1 MCIKGCKRRIH
12 PTRLLM
18 LIRTEAPAD
27 ILVVD
32 QLLKNVFATEAEADL
47 VMALRENGQR
57 TLSLVAC
64 DDEGEIV
71 GHVMFSPV
79 TLEGEDLNWQGLAPL
94 AVKEEYR
101 RQGIGA
107 ELVKEGLSSLGELG
121 YPACVVLGDPAYYS
135 RFGFED
141 AARYSLRC
149 AWDVPQGAFQVVALW
164 ERELDGRCGVIEYS
178 PEFAAL

>member
-1 MCIKGCKRRIH
+1 
-12 PTRLLM
+12 M

-27 ILVVD
+27 ILAVD
-32 QLLKNVFATEAEADL
+32 ELLKTVFATEAEANL
-47 VMALRENGQR
+47 VMALRENGRR

-64 DDEGEIV
+64 DDEGEII

-79 TLEGEDLNWQGLAPL
+79 TVDGEDLNWQGLAPL
-94 AVKEEYR
+94 AVKEEYC

-141 AARYSLRC
+141 AAQYQLHC
-149 AWDVPQGAFQVVALW
+149 AWEVPQGAFRVVALW
-164 ERELDGRCGVIEYS
+164 ERELDGRRGLVEYS
-178 PEFAAL
+178 PEFSVF

>member
-1 MCIKGCKRRIH
+1 
-12 PTRLLM
+12 M

-27 ILVVD
+27 IGGRSTVE
-32 QLLKNVFATEAEADL
+32 NVFATEAEADL

-135 RFGFED
+135 R
-141 AARYSLRC
+141 L
-149 AWDVPQGAFQVVALW
+149 ALKMP
-164 ERELDGRCGVIEYS
+164 RV
-178 PEFAAL
+178 FAALCLGCTAGSISSGGAMGA

>member
-1 MCIKGCKRRIH
+1 
-12 PTRLLM
+12 M

-27 ILVVD
+27 ILAVD
-32 QLLKNVFATEAEADL
+32 ELLKTVFATEAEANL
-47 VMALRENGQR
+47 VMALRENGRR

-64 DDEGEIV
+64 DDEGVII

-79 TLEGEDLNWQGLAPL
+79 TVDGEDLNWQGLAPL

-141 AARYSLRC
+141 AAQYQLHC
-149 AWDVPQGAFQVVALW
+149 AWEVPQGAFRVVALW
-164 ERELDGRCGVIEYS
+164 ERELDGRRGLVEYS
-178 PEFAAL
+178 PEFSVF

>member
-1 MCIKGCKRRIH
+1 MCIKGCKRQIH
-12 PTRLLM
+12 PKRLLM

-27 ILVVD
+27 ILAVD
-32 QLLKNVFATEAEADL
+32 ELLKTVFATEAEANL
-47 VMALRENGQR
+47 VMALRENGRR

-64 DDEGEIV
+64 DDEGEII

-79 TLEGEDLNWQGLAPL
+79 TVDGEDLNWQGLAPL

-121 YPACVVLGDPAYYS
+121 YPACVVLGDPVYYS

-141 AARYSLRC
+141 AAQYQLHC
-149 AWDVPQGAFQVVALW
+149 AWEVPQGAFRVVALW
-164 ERELDGRCGVIEYS
+164 ERELDGRRGLVEYS
-178 PEFAAL
+178 PEFSVF